1 MELQLVS
8 LTHTYTHNLSL
19 VRIRSFLH
27 KSTADSDD
35 YTTVSRTL
43 TFQPGTT
50 SVSFPVTAS
59 TDQIDEVQEEFSISL
74 SNPTN
79 DAMLGSDDRARVF
92 IDDGNS
98 EYEFNNK
105 TDCKAM
111 EIVL

>member
-8 LTHTYTHNLSL
+8 LSHTHNLSL

-27 KSTADSDD
+27 KSTTDSDD

-50 SVSFPVTAS
+50 SVSFPVSAS
-59 TDQIDEVQEEFSISL
+59 TDQIDEVQEDFSITL

-79 DAMLGSDDRARVF
+79 DAVVGSDDSAMVF

-98 EYEFNNK
+98 K
-105 TDCKAM
+105 
-111 EIVL
+111 

>member
-1 MELQLVS
+1 MELLLVS
-8 LTHTYTHNLSL
+8 LSHTHNLSL

-43 TFQPGTT
+43 TFQPGAT

-59 TDQIDEVQEEFSISL
+59 TDLIDEDQEEFSITL

-79 DAMLGSDDRARVF
+79 DAMLGSDDSAMVF

-98 EYEFNNK
+98 E
-105 TDCKAM
+105 
-111 EIVL
+111 